1 MAALAVR
8 TTPLLAGGALMLAS
22 LSLIFLWVPT
32 DAVLGVSQRIFYF
45 HVPLAW
51 VGFLAFGVVFVA
63 SVAYLW
69 RGGARWDALAFASA
83 EIGMLFMTMLLVTG
97 VLWAKA
103 SWGVWWT
110 WSPQLTTSLIL
121 WLIYAG
127 YLMLRAYGPVGGQG
141 ARYAAVVGIIGF
153 FDVPIVYMA
162 AKWWRDVHPEAV
174 VGPLAEEGS
183 LEGSMYLAL
192 MLSLVAFTALF
203 GLLLAQRYRLRRHEE
218 ALEVLRQRYD

>member
-1 MAALAVR
+1 MTALAVR
-8 TTPLLAGGALMLAS
+8 TAPLLAGGALMLAS

-69 RGGARWDALAFASA
+69 RGGDRWDSLAFASA

-203 GLLLAQRYRLRRHEE
+203 GLLLSQRYRLRRHEE

>member
-8 TTPLLAGGALMLAS
+8 TAPLLAGGALMLAS

-69 RGGARWDALAFASA
+69 RGGDRWDSLAFASA
-83 EIGMLFMTMLLVTG
+83 EIGMLFMSLLLVTG
-97 VLWAKA
+97 VLWSKA
-103 SWGVWWT
+103 SWQVWWT
-110 WSPQLTTSLIL
+110 WSPQLTTSLLL

-162 AKWWRDVHPEAV
+162 AKVVARRSPRGGRRPPGRGGLPRKLHVPCPHAQLGRLHRPLWPAAV
-174 VGPLAEEGS
+174 PAVPPAASRGGLGGPP
-183 LEGSMYLAL
+183 
-192 MLSLVAFTALF
+192 TTI
-203 GLLLAQRYRLRRHEE
+203 
-218 ALEVLRQRYD
+218 